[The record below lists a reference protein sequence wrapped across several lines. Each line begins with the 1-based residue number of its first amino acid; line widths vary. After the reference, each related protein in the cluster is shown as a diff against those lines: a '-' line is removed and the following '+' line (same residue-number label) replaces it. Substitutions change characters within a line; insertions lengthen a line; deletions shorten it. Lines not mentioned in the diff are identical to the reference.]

1 MSITPEETVSPGA
14 YADAIEIIKE
24 LETHV
29 HDLER
34 DKTAA
39 VELLR
44 RRRERAE
51 RAEAEVERQAPRLRR
66 VPAEVV
72 SVGIDPARPYV
83 ELRLNNPDGEGYAAT
98 FRCDAKVDL
107 VDRVYSMTRGE
118 GSNTIIAQFV
128 TTPGQKRAARLLN
141 AYSTS
146 SPRFAMTMD
155 EAKQRT
161 REAWSDTFDL
171 LQIQDTADQGRQHA

>member
-1 MSITPEETVSPGA
+1 MSITPEEMVRPEV
-14 YADAIEIIKE
+14 YRDALEIIKE
-24 LETHV
+24 LESRV
-29 HDLER
+29 ADLER

-44 RRRERAE
+44 RRRERVE

-128 TTPGQKRAARLLN
+128 RTPGQKRAARLLN

>member
-51 RAEAEVERQAPRLRR
+51 RAEAEVEHLR
-66 VPAEVV
+66 E
-72 SVGIDPARPYV
+72 
-83 ELRLNNPDGEGYAAT
+83 
-98 FRCDAKVDL
+98 
-107 VDRVYSMTRGE
+107 
-118 GSNTIIAQFV
+118 
-128 TTPGQKRAARLLN
+128 RLL
-141 AYSTS
+141 AS
-146 SPRFAMTMD
+146 AL
-155 EAKQRT
+155 
-161 REAWSDTFDL
+161 DL
-171 LQIQDTADQGRQHA
+171 AIERLA